1 MMLAI
6 ATLGWLV
13 GAYFAP
19 SIVALARRSS
29 RLRTVIVLDVFFG
42 WSIVGWI
49 WALALAVKPD
59 AVSDE
64 DEARIDGLLAELHAC
79 AAAGPRWDSDAPM
92 ESVFVDGTYLI
103 SAGDDARTWAVC
115 QEGRWGVVYERN
127 GIQAVASWVLAD
139 DIPVHVRAQAL
150 RAAGVAA
157 DGGEE

>member
-1 MMLAI
+1 MLAV
-6 ATLGWLV
+6 ATLGWLM

-29 RLRTVIVLDVFFG
+29 RLRTVVVLDVFFG

-49 WALALAVKPD
+49 WALALAVKPEP
-59 AVSDE
+59 VSD
-64 DEARIDGLLAELHAC
+64 DDAARIDELLDELC
-79 AAAGPRWDSDAPM
+79 ASTTARVRWDSSAPM
-92 ESVFVDGTYLI
+92 DSVFVDGTYLI
-103 SAGDDARTWAVC
+103 STSDDARTWAVF

-127 GIQAVASWVLAD
+127 GVQAVASWVLAD

>member
-1 MMLAI
+1 MLAI

-64 DEARIDGLLAELHAC
+64 DAARIDEPARRAPRMHGRRSPVGLERPWTASSWT
-79 AAAGPRWDSDAPM
+79 GP
-92 ESVFVDGTYLI
+92 T
-103 SAGDDARTWAVC
+103 
-115 QEGRWGVVYERN
+115 
-127 GIQAVASWVLAD
+127 
-139 DIPVHVRAQAL
+139 
-150 RAAGVAA
+150 
-157 DGGEE
+157 